1 MLASGISLDED
12 DNDREGSFKELEE
25 KLAAAA
31 IQESSVM
38 NLFKPSIFCHNQQS
52 DNSSNV
58 LTVVGGLQD
67 L

>member
-12 DNDREGSFKELEE
+12 DNDREVSFKELEE
-25 KLAAAA
+25 QLAAVA
-31 IQESSVM
+31 IRESSVT
-38 NLFKPSIFCHNQQS
+38 NFFKPSIFRHDQQS

-58 LTVVGGLQD
+58 LAVVGGLAD